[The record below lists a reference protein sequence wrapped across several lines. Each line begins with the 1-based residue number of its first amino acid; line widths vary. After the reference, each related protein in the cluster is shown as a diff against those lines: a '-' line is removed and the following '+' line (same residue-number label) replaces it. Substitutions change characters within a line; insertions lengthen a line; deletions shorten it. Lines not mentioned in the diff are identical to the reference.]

1 MTMSFS
7 SFAHR
12 LGNLFS
18 RRRIHEDIVLLDTA
32 MGSKNSGDDI
42 IMDACNR
49 VAQEVFGSAR
59 LQHVAAHYYDESLE
73 CLDGKAS

>member
-1 MTMSFS
+1 MITMSFS

-18 RRRIHEDIVLLDTA
+18 HRGTHEDIVLLDTA
-32 MGSKNSGDDI
+32 MGRENSGDDI

-49 VAQEVFGSAR
+49 VAQEVFGSAQ
-59 LQHVAAHYYDESLE
+59 LQHVATH
-73 CLDGKAS
+73 